1 MAIVVFGSL
10 NLDLVTQ
17 TPRLP
22 VAGETIRG
30 DNFFTGLGGKGAN
43 QAVAAARLGAS
54 TRAIGRVG
62 GDRFGEQ
69 LLKGLWDSG
78 VDASGVRVD
87 ESTHSGVAVVS
98 VDRTGENAIVI
109 VPGANG
115 RVDESDVDR
124 LKALLADATVL
135 LLQLEVPTPIVEA
148 AARVARDAGVT
159 VILDPAPASE
169 FSESLYEYVDILT
182 PNEIEASQL
191 LGASVDDPETA
202 LQAAS
207 AFRRRG
213 VDRAIVT
220 LGARGI
226 AYATAEESA
235 FVPAFAVEAVDTT
248 AAGDAFNGALAAAI
262 DRGLPW
268 LDTLRWAMAA
278 GALSVTK
285 VGAQPSMPDLEH
297 LEEALQ
303 GVEDVD

>member
-1 MAIVVFGSL
+1 MAVVVFGSL

-30 DNFFTGLGGKGAN
+30 DNFFTSSGGKGAN

-54 TRAIGRVG
+54 TKMVGRVG

-69 LLKGLWDSG
+69 LLNGLRDSG
-78 VDASGVRVD
+78 VDAAGVRVD
-87 ESTHSGVAVVS
+87 EKTYSGVAVVS
-98 VDRTGENAIVI
+98 VDRSGENAIVI

-115 RVDESDVDR
+115 EVDESDVQR
-124 LKALLADATVL
+124 LKALLTDAKVL
-135 LLQLEVPTPIVEA
+135 LLQLEIPTPAVEA
-148 AARVARDAGVT
+148 AAKAAQEAGVT
-159 VILDPAPASE
+159 VILDPAPASD

-191 LGASVDDPETA
+191 LGVSVNDPETA

-213 VDRAIVT
+213 VKRAIVT
-220 LGARGI
+220 LGARGV
-226 AYATAEESA
+226 AYATAEEAA
-235 FVPAFAVEAVDTT
+235 FVPAFAVEVVDTT

-262 DRGLPW
+262 DRRLSW
-268 LDTLRWAMAA
+268 LDALRWAMTA
-278 GALSVTK
+278 GALSATT
-285 VGAQPSMPDLEH
+285 VGAQPSMPDLAMV
-297 LEEALQ
+297 EEALR
-303 GVEDVD
+303 GVEDID